1 MSSNCNS
8 IILPYGDT
16 CSRKKKPGSELC
28 GFHLK
33 REEKAYPRIQGLCNH
48 IYKESR
54 CKNPSSGN
62 NEYGLCSKHEIFR
75 FRQLLGEFPIIEG
88 NCRCKD
94 EHHCGVRL

>member
-1 MSSNCNS
+1 MSSYCNS
-8 IILPYGDT
+8 IILPCGDT
-16 CSRKKKPGSELC
+16 CSRKNKPGAELC

-33 REEKAYPRIQGLCNH
+33 REEKACPRIQGLCNH

-62 NEYGLCSKHEIFR
+62 NEYGLCSKHEIFI
-75 FRQLLGEFPIIEG
+75 QLPPIIEIIEG
-88 NCRCKD
+88 NCCCKG